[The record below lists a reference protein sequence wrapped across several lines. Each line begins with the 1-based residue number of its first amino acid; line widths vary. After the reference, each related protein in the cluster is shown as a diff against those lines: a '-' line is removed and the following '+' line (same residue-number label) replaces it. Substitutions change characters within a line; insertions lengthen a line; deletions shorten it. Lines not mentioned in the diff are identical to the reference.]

1 MPTSATPQSYKSY
14 TTTPAFQD
22 ALACIQSG
30 APVTFISGKAGTG
43 KSTFTKNELTKLPG
57 NTVFLS
63 PTGIAALNIG
73 GQTIHSFFY
82 LERGLLYPERIKE
95 SRQPQLYQELDYL
108 VIDEISMVRADLMDA
123 VNHSLQINRK
133 SEAPFGGVKLVL
145 IGDLYQLPPVVAR
158 DEQTEFGPGRRYK
171 NRFFFNSQ
179 VIRAAIIGQLFKY
192 VRFTTIFR
200 QANQEFINLLE
211 QVRQSSLSQALIHT
225 LNGRIAP
232 ESIIDKLDEVTVL
245 TCTNEAANRYN
256 TSKLEALQTPKRQ
269 YEAIIEGKFS
279 REDFPTLPILS
290 LKVGAKVIF
299 IKNDPGRAW
308 VNGTTGII
316 KKLYENAIT
325 VEIDGHNHHV
335 ERELWEKYQYQ
346 VINGKLE
353 KTVVG
358 KFSQFPLKLGWA
370 LTIHKSQ
377 GLTLKNIYLDTG
389 RGAFDSGQIYVA
401 LSRVRNIENI
411 YLKQPLTNT
420 ELLIDVGIK
429 NFLVYIERFFWN
441 TSTLK

>member
-1 MPTSATPQSYKSY
+1 MPTSTTPHSYV
-14 TTTPAFQD
+14 TTPAFQA
-22 ALACIQSG
+22 ALACIKSE

-43 KSTFTKNELTKLPG
+43 KSTFTKHELTQLPG

-82 LERGLLYPERIKE
+82 LEHGLLSPGQIKE
-95 SRQPQLYQELDYL
+95 SRQPQIYRELDYL

-123 VNHSLQINRK
+123 VNHALQINRK
-133 SEAPFGGVKLVL
+133 SAAPFGGVKLVL
-145 IGDLYQLPPVVAR
+145 IGDLYQLPPVVTR
-158 DEQTEFGPGRRYK
+158 DEQAAFGPGRRYK

-192 VRFTTIFR
+192 VKFTTIFR
-200 QANQEFINLLE
+200 QANQDFINLLE
-211 QVRQSSLSQALIHT
+211 QVRQSSLTQNLVHT

-232 ESIIDKLDEVTVL
+232 ESAIDKLDEITIL

-256 TSKLEALQTPKRQ
+256 SSKLEALQTPKRQ
-269 YEAIIEGKFS
+269 YEAIIEGKFN

-299 IKNDPGRAW
+299 IKNDPCKAW

-316 KKLYENAIT
+316 KELDDDELLI
-325 VEIDGHNHHV
+325 EIDGLDYPV
-335 ERELWEKYQYQ
+335 TRETWEKYQYQ
-346 VINGKLE
+346 VVNGKIE
-353 KTVVG
+353 KTVAG

-411 YLKQPLTNT
+411 YLKQPLTNR
-420 ELLIDVGIK
+420 ELLIDAAIK
-429 NFLVYIERFFWN
+429 SFFEYIERFIYQK
-441 TSTLK
+441 S

>member
-1 MPTSATPQSYKSY
+1 MQPTLTQPHYIA
-14 TTTPAFQD
+14 TPAFKD

-82 LERGLLYPERIKE
+82 LERGLLYPERLKE
-95 SRQPQLYQELDYL
+95 SRQAQIYRELDYL

-133 SEAPFGGVKLVL
+133 SDAPFGGVKLVL
-145 IGDLYQLPPVVAR
+145 IGDLFQLPPVVVR
-158 DEQTEFGPGRRYK
+158 DEQAEFGPGRRYK

-179 VIRAAIIGQLFKY
+179 AIRTAIIGRIFNYIK
-192 VRFTTIFR
+192 FATIFR
-200 QANQEFINLLE
+200 QANQEFIDLLE
-211 QVRQSSLSQALIHT
+211 QVRQSSLTADLIHT

-232 ESIIDKLDEVTVL
+232 ESIIDELDEVTVL
-245 TCTNEAANRYN
+245 TCTNKAANRYN
-256 TSKLEALQTPKRQ
+256 TNKLEALRTPKRQ

-279 REDFPTLPILS
+279 HEDFPTLPILS

-299 IKNDPGRAW
+299 IRNDPGKAW

-316 KKLYENAIT
+316 KKLGENEIT
-325 VEIDGHNHHV
+325 VRIDGHNHYV
-335 ERELWEKYQYQ
+335 ERETWEKYQYQ
-346 VINGKLE
+346 AVDGKIE

-401 LSRVRNIENI
+401 LSRVRTIKNI
-411 YLKQPLTNT
+411 YLKQPLTNR
-420 ELLIDVGIK
+420 ELLIDAGIK
-429 NFLVYIERFFWN
+429 NFLNYIEQFVWQRP
-441 TSTLK
+441 

>member
-1 MPTSATPQSYKSY
+1 MKPAPPQQPYIA
-14 TTTPAFQD
+14 TPAFQD
-22 ALACIQSG
+22 ALVCIQSG

-43 KSTFTKNELTKLPG
+43 KSTFTKHELTKLPG

-95 SRQPQLYQELDYL
+95 SRQPQIYRELDYM

-133 SEAPFGGVKLVL
+133 SDAPFGGVKLVL
-145 IGDLYQLPPVVAR
+145 IGDLYQLPPVVVR
-158 DEQTEFGPGRRYK
+158 DEQSEFGPGGRYK

-179 VIRAAIIGQLFKY
+179 VIRASIIGQLFKY
-192 VRFTTIFR
+192 IKFATIFR
-200 QANQEFINLLE
+200 QANQKFIHLLE
-211 QVRQSSLSQALIHT
+211 QVRQSSLTQDLVRA

-232 ESIIDKLDEVTVL
+232 ESVIDRLDEVTVL

-256 TSKLEALQTPKRQ
+256 TTKLEALRTPKRQ
-269 YEAIIEGKFS
+269 YEAVIEGKFS
-279 REDFPTLPILS
+279 REDFPTLPILA

-316 KKLYENAIT
+316 KKLYENEIT

-335 ERELWEKYQYQ
+335 TREIWEKHQYQ
-346 VINGKLE
+346 VINSKIE

-411 YLKQPLTNT
+411 YLKQPLTNR
-420 ELLIDVGIK
+420 ELLIDAGIK
-429 NFLVYIERFFWN
+429 NFLAYIERFVWRQ
-441 TSTLK
+441 